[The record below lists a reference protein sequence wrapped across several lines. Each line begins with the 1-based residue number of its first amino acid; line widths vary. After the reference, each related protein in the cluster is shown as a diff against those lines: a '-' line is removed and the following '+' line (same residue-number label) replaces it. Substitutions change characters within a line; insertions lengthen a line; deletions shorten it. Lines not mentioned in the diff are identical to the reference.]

1 MIEEQILGRVAEGA
15 LITHLDLGK
24 PGRSRADSG
33 EGGWAEFSVP
43 AVLLGELEHPTL
55 LSLPRPKICM
65 AGWGGT
71 NPQMGR
77 ALSYSPHSPSSGTG
91 GETEASRQFEEWP

>member
-1 MIEEQILGRVAEGA
+1 MTEEQILGRVAEGA
-15 LITHLDLGK
+15 LITHLGLGK
-24 PGRSRADSG
+24 PGRSQADSG
-33 EGGWAEFSVP
+33 EGGWAELSVP

-55 LSLPRPKICM
+55 LSLSRPKICM
-65 AGWGGT
+65 AGRGT
-71 NPQMGR
+71 NLQMGR